1 MKKGIRETRA
11 GRMTAAAMIAA
22 VYAVLTLLLQPIS
35 FGALQLRA
43 SEALTLLPVIF
54 PEAVS
59 GLAFGC
65 AISNLIGVATGA
77 NICGIADVFFG
88 TAATLGAAILSRMLR
103 RYTWHGFPILSALM
117 PVIFNGIIIGAELA
131 VVLGLPFWLCAL
143 EVAGGEALAVFALGL
158 PLTKA
163 LQKHF
168 DRRNGIRP

>member
-1 MKKGIRETRA
+1 
-11 GRMTAAAMIAA
+11 MTTAAMIAA
-22 VYAVLTLLLQPIS
+22 VYAVVTLLLQPIS

-43 SEALTLLPVIF
+43 SEALTLLPVLF
-54 PEAVS
+54 PEAVG
-59 GLAFGC
+59 GLALGC

-88 TAATLGAAILSRMLR
+88 TAATLGAAILSRVLR
-103 RYTWHGFPILSALM
+103 EYTWHGLPILSALM
-117 PVIFNGIIIGAELA
+117 PVVFNGVIIGAELSI
-131 VVLGLPFWLCAL
+131 VLGLPFWLCVL

-168 DRRNGIRP
+168 ERHNIVK